1 MTTGGWARVA
11 LVLGLFEAAVPVAA
25 RAELILQDGTFSTT
39 GQDLFQAGTAPYNF
53 TFNCLTAGC
62 FDQGLGG
69 ITWGA
74 LSGGISGIS
83 LIPVLPGSYSLTA
96 SLNPGYFGLSPTAT
110 VTGGAVDV
118 SYPVQLSYGVPNETE
133 AGDTVAVNTGYQPRR
148 GATLQTMGEAYSATL
163 NFVANISGN
172 VTDIYYPLGG
182 GSSTLFD
189 VSPSVNINQ
198 EVASVSA
205 SNLSASWSP
214 PGLSSGVSLN
224 VPNQL
229 NLNTTMNNCGS
240 GGRTLAA
247 CGAARPPV
255 LSLDLDAGDL
265 IVAAVRSF
273 GVPFPPL
280 AQTFYLGALSYNIIS
295 GKLQVGPSLYQSFNF
310 TETGLP
316 ITLFANT
323 GQIESGFV
331 GQTFDFTAPATGSLV
346 IDTDVGINNTY
357 QAMEGLSLGASFT
370 LELLSAAAGPVKLGP
385 LFTYSTPV
393 ATTGCLLCWTNTT
406 FSLQGFNTLN
416 NQLTIPVVAPQL
428 VAEPSGVA
436 ATLAGLGALL
446 FVRRR
451 RHHHAELTS

>member
-1 MTTGGWARVA
+1 MTIKGCVRAAV
-11 LVLGLFEAAVPVAA
+11 VLGVFGVAVTNVA
-25 RAELILQDGTFSTT
+25 RADLVVQDGTFATT
-39 GQDLFQAGTAPYNF
+39 GQDLFQPGAAPYNF
-53 TFNCLTAGC
+53 TFDCLTAGC
-62 FDQGLGG
+62 LNSGLGG

-74 LSGGISGIS
+74 LSGGISGPS

-110 VTGGAVDV
+110 VTGGALNV
-118 SYPVQLSYGVPNETE
+118 SYPVQLAYGVPHDTS
-133 AGDTVAVNTGYQPRR
+133 AGDIVAVNTNYHATM
-148 GATLQTMGEAYSATL
+148 GANLATMGEAYSATL

-172 VTDIYYPLGG
+172 VTDTYFPLTG

-214 PGLSSGVSLN
+214 PGLSSGVSFN

-229 NLNTTMNNCGS
+229 NLNTATNNCGTNGTKIS
-240 GGRTLAA
+240 V

-265 IVAAVRSF
+265 IVAAVNSF
-273 GVPFPPL
+273 GVPLPPL

-295 GKLQVGPSLYQSFNF
+295 GKLQVGPSLYQSFDW
-310 TETGLP
+310 TQTGLP
-316 ITLFANT
+316 ITLIANT
-323 GQIESGFV
+323 GQVETGFV
-331 GQTFDFTAPATGSLV
+331 GQTFDFTAPASGNLV
-346 IDTDVGINNTY
+346 IDTEVGIDNNLH
-357 QAMEGLSLGASFT
+357 AIEGLSLGASFT

-393 ATTGCLLCWTNTT
+393 ATTGCLLCWTNTN
-406 FSLQGFNTLN
+406 FSLQGFNTLD
-416 NQLTIPVVAPQL
+416 NQLVIPVVPMP
-428 VAEPSGVA
+428 EP
-436 ATLAGLGALL
+436 AGLAVMLTGLCIL
-446 FVRRR
+446 PVVRRAWR
-451 RHHHAELTS
+451 RETGLAS